1 MSKKTKHVLVLIT
14 VNVFF
19 VLVCF
24 FVLVPV
30 LYAFSVSLNAE
41 NSLLGSD
48 FSFLP
53 KHMTLQNY
61 KAVFTEKPVLLWLKN
76 SLILAVT
83 TLVISLGTGIPAA
96 YAFSRKRFSGRK
108 AILKL
113 LILLYAFPSL
123 LSMTALYKLPELSA
137 TLEMRYEMNGAGQLS
152 VTEKLT
158 ADPARKD
165 IPDMFRFGMQLVMPE
180 HFDRIVYY
188 GRGPGENYADRKS
201 STFMGCY
208 RQLVSEQFYPYVRP
222 QETGSKSD
230 VRWWKVTDADGRG
243 VMFTSAKPFF
253 ATALHYLT
261 GDLDD
266 GEVKHQRHS
275 GELHERDLTCVSLD
289 GYQMGLGCVDSWGAL
304 PRPEYRRPYGDY
316 SFTVVMTPVKQK

>member
-19 VLVCF
+19 ILVCF

-96 YAFSRKRFSGRK
+96 YAFSRKRFPGRK

-123 LSMTALYKLPELSA
+123 LSMTALYKLLSPMGLINTRTGLVIVYTGTMA
-137 TLEMRYEMNGAGQLS
+137 VFALWNMKGYFDTIPVEIEEAAMIDGCNPLQTFFGVVMPILKPTAITVAILNAMWIWNDYLLPYLVIGLSTNYKTIPVVVQYLVGSYGAKDLGAMMALLVLS
-152 VTEKLT
+152 V
-158 ADPARKD
+158 
-165 IPDMFRFGMQLVMPE
+165 IPI
-180 HFDRIVYY
+180 IV
-188 GRGPGENYADRKS
+188 
-201 STFMGCY
+201 F
-208 RQLVSEQFYPYVRP
+208 
-222 QETGSKSD
+222 
-230 VRWWKVTDADGRG
+230 
-243 VMFTSAKPFF
+243 
-253 ATALHYLT
+253 YLT
-261 GDLDD
+261 CQKYIIEGVVA
-266 GEVKHQRHS
+266 GAVK
-275 GELHERDLTCVSLD
+275 G
-289 GYQMGLGCVDSWGAL
+289 
-304 PRPEYRRPYGDY
+304 
-316 SFTVVMTPVKQK
+316 